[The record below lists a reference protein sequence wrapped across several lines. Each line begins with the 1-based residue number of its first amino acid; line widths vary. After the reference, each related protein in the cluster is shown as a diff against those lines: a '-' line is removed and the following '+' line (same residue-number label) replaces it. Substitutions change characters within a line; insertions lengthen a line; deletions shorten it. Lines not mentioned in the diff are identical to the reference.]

1 MTWAGR
7 GLGDVRGLCV
17 AMCVGFGAAP
27 AQPKGAGERRRLAQ
41 GAAPARGE
49 DAAGA
54 AGGKGRAA
62 SGEPDGGAVGSGEL
76 TKLVELPRAQRP
88 ESGVRMRGSRVG
100 SGPRGARGGC
110 PTADP
115 ASMTLGSG
123 HRQGKGA
130 ALDRSRRDPGDP
142 DARHSP
148 HPPPGASLHSS
159 GMPRASVGA
168 QRPGDPG
175 SAPHP
180 PADPSPFWPRAGGGG
195 AALGVL
201 G

>member
-1 MTWAGR
+1 MCS
-7 GLGDVRGLCV
+7 DVCGVRS
-17 AMCVGFGAAP
+17 
-27 AQPKGAGERRRLAQ
+27 GAGTAEGSGRAAAAGT

-62 SGEPDGGAVGSGEL
+62 SGELDGGAGGSGEL
-76 TKLVELPRAQRP
+76 TKLVELLRARRP

-100 SGPRGARGGC
+100 SGPQGARGGC
-110 PTADP
+110 STADH
-115 ASMTLGSG
+115 ASLTPGGGCG
-123 HRQGKGA
+123 HGKGA

-148 HPPPGASLHSS
+148 HSPPAARLHSS
-159 GMPRASVGA
+159 GMPRASIGA
-168 QRPGDPG
+168 QRRGDPD

-180 PADPSPFWPRAGGGG
+180 PADPSRFWPRAGGGG
-195 AALGVL
+195 AVLGVL